1 MPLKKLK
8 QILKGYFVHLIL
20 CKKILMNVK
29 SPTLIYFVFFL
40 LISSSFIGQKPA
52 YTIFNKNGKKVKY
65 KSFSKKLCKSD
76 IILFGEYHDNPI
88 SHWLELEL
96 AKDINKNS
104 KLILGA
110 EMFEADNQD
119 ILNQYLNQEIDFI
132 SFDTLA
138 RLWPNYQTD
147 YSPLVE
153 LAKNNELPMIAT
165 NIPRKYARMV
175 FRNGGFSALNDV
187 SDAEKLFIAPLPIE
201 FDIELSQYKNMSEMM
216 GDHGSDDIVKAQ
228 AIKDAT
234 MAYFILKNYKPEST
248 FLHVNGA
255 YHSDFFQG
263 ILWYLKRANSLLN
276 YKTIT
281 TVYQENGKK
290 LSKDNLNRADFII
303 CVDPDM
309 TKTY

>member
-1 MPLKKLK
+1 MNLKL
-8 QILKGYFVHLIL
+8 
-20 CKKILMNVK
+20 
-29 SPTLIYFVFFL
+29 STLIYFVSLL
-40 LISSSFIGQKPA
+40 LITGNFIGQKSA

-76 IILFGEYHDNPI
+76 VILFGEYHDNPI

-96 AKDINKNS
+96 AKDLLEKSN
-104 KLILGA
+104 LIIGA
-110 EMFEADNQD
+110 EMFEADNQEVFD
-119 ILNQYLNQEIDFI
+119 QYLNGEI
-132 SFDTLA
+132 SFTSLDTLA

-153 LAKNNELPMIAT
+153 LAKNKDLPIVAT
-165 NIPRKYARMV
+165 NIPRKYAKMV
-175 FRNGGFSALNDV
+175 FRNGGFAALNDV
-187 SDAEKLFIAPLPIE
+187 SSAEKLFIAPLPIE
-201 FDIELSQYKNMSEMM
+201 FDIELSQYKNMLEMM

-263 ILWYLKRANSLLN
+263 ILWYLKRANSSLN
-276 YKTIT
+276 YKTIS

-290 LSKDNLNRADFII
+290 LNKDNLNRADFII

>member
-1 MPLKKLK
+1 M
-8 QILKGYFVHLIL
+8 ILKL
-20 CKKILMNVK
+20 
-29 SPTLIYFVFFL
+29 STLIYFAPLL
-40 LISSSFIGQKPA
+40 LITSSFVGQKSA

-96 AKDINKNS
+96 AKDLHEKSN
-104 KLILGA
+104 LIIGA
-110 EMFEADNQD
+110 EMFEADNQE
-119 ILNQYLNQEIDFI
+119 LFNQYLNGELSFS

-153 LAKNNELPMIAT
+153 LAKSKNLPLIAT
-165 NIPRKYARMV
+165 NIPRRYAKMV
-175 FRNGGFSALNDV
+175 FRNGGFSALDDV
-187 SDAEKLFIAPLPIE
+187 SDAEKSFIAPLPIE
-201 FDIELSQYKNMSEMM
+201 FDIELSQYKNMLEMM

-234 MAYFILKNYKPEST
+234 MAYFILKNYKSEST

-263 ILWYLKRANSLLN
+263 ILWYLKKANSSLN
-276 YKTIT
+276 YKTIS

>member
-1 MPLKKLK
+1 MNLKL
-8 QILKGYFVHLIL
+8 
-20 CKKILMNVK
+20 
-29 SPTLIYFVFFL
+29 STLIYFVSLL
-40 LISSSFIGQKPA
+40 LITGNFIGQKSA

-76 IILFGEYHDNPI
+76 VILFGEYHDNPI

-96 AKDINKNS
+96 AKDLLEKSN
-104 KLILGA
+104 LIIGA
-110 EMFEADNQD
+110 EMFEADNQEVFD
-119 ILNQYLNQEIDFI
+119 QYLNGEI
-132 SFDTLA
+132 SFTSLDTLA

-153 LAKNNELPMIAT
+153 LAKNKDLPIVAT
-165 NIPRKYARMV
+165 NIPRKYAKMV
-175 FRNGGFSALNDV
+175 FRNGGFAALNDV
-187 SDAEKLFIAPLPIE
+187 SSAEKLFIAPLPIE
-201 FDIELSQYKNMSEMM
+201 FDIELSQYKNMLEMM

-263 ILWYLKRANSLLN
+263 ILWYLKKANSSLN
-276 YKTIT
+276 YKTVS

-290 LSKDNLNRADFII
+290 LNKDNLDRADFII

>member
-1 MPLKKLK
+1 MNLKL
-8 QILKGYFVHLIL
+8 
-20 CKKILMNVK
+20 
-29 SPTLIYFVFFL
+29 STLIYFVSLL
-40 LISSSFIGQKPA
+40 LITSSFIGQKSA

-65 KSFSKKLCKSD
+65 KSFSKKLSKSD
-76 IILFGEYHDNPI
+76 VILFGEYHDNPI

-96 AKDINKNS
+96 AKDLHEKSN
-104 KLILGA
+104 LIIGA
-110 EMFEADNQD
+110 EMFEADNQEVFD
-119 ILNQYLNQEIDFI
+119 QYLNGEINFT

-138 RLWPNYQTD
+138 RLWLNYQTD
-147 YSPLVE
+147 YSPLLE
-153 LAKNNELPMIAT
+153 LAKSKNLPLIAT
-165 NIPRKYARMV
+165 NIPRRYAKMV
-175 FRNGGFSALNDV
+175 FRNGGFSALDDI

-201 FDIELSQYKNMSEMM
+201 FDIELSQYKNMLEMM

-234 MAYFILKNYKPEST
+234 MAYFILKNYKSEST

-263 ILWYLKRANSLLN
+263 ILWYLKKANSSLN
-276 YKTIT
+276 YKTIS

-290 LSKDNLNRADFII
+290 LNKDNLDRADFII

>member
-1 MPLKKLK
+1 MNLKL
-8 QILKGYFVHLIL
+8 
-20 CKKILMNVK
+20 
-29 SPTLIYFVFFL
+29 STLIYFVSLL
-40 LISSSFIGQKPA
+40 LITSSFVGQKSA

-65 KSFSKKLCKSD
+65 KSFSKKLSKSD
-76 IILFGEYHDNPI
+76 VILFGEYHDNPI

-96 AKDINKNS
+96 AKDLHEKSN
-104 KLILGA
+104 LIIGA
-110 EMFEADNQD
+110 EMFEADNQEVFD
-119 ILNQYLNQEIDFI
+119 QYLNGEINFT

-138 RLWPNYQTD
+138 RLWLNYQTD
-147 YSPLVE
+147 YSPLLE
-153 LAKNNELPMIAT
+153 LAKSKNLPLIAT
-165 NIPRKYARMV
+165 NIPRRYAKMV
-175 FRNGGFSALNDV
+175 FRNGGFSALDDI

-201 FDIELSQYKNMSEMM
+201 FDIELSQYKNMLEMM

-234 MAYFILKNYKPEST
+234 MAYFILKNYKSEST

-263 ILWYLKRANSLLN
+263 ILWYLKKANSSLN
-276 YKTIT
+276 YKTIS

-290 LSKDNLNRADFII
+290 LNKDNLDRADFII

>member
-1 MPLKKLK
+1 MNLKL
-8 QILKGYFVHLIL
+8 
-20 CKKILMNVK
+20 
-29 SPTLIYFVFFL
+29 STLIYFVSLL
-40 LISSSFIGQKPA
+40 LITSSFIGQKSA

-65 KSFSKKLCKSD
+65 KSFSKKLSKSD
-76 IILFGEYHDNPI
+76 VILFGEYHDNPI

-96 AKDINKNS
+96 AKDLHEKSN
-104 KLILGA
+104 LIIGA
-110 EMFEADNQD
+110 EMFEADNQEVFD
-119 ILNQYLNQEIDFI
+119 QYLNGEINFT

-147 YSPLVE
+147 YSPLLE
-153 LAKNNELPMIAT
+153 LAKSKNLPLIAT
-165 NIPRKYARMV
+165 NIPRRYAKMV
-175 FRNGGFSALNDV
+175 FRNGGFSALDDI

-201 FDIELSQYKNMSEMM
+201 FDIELSQYKNMLEMM

-234 MAYFILKNYKPEST
+234 MAYFILKNYKSEST

-263 ILWYLKRANSLLN
+263 ILWYLKKANSSLN
-276 YKTIT
+276 YKTIS

-290 LSKDNLNRADFII
+290 LNKDNLDRADFII

>member
-1 MPLKKLK
+1 MNLKL
-8 QILKGYFVHLIL
+8 
-20 CKKILMNVK
+20 
-29 SPTLIYFVFFL
+29 STLIYFVSLL
-40 LISSSFIGQKPA
+40 LITGNFIGQKSA

-76 IILFGEYHDNPI
+76 VILFGEYHDNPI

-96 AKDINKNS
+96 AKDLLEKSN
-104 KLILGA
+104 LIIGA
-110 EMFEADNQD
+110 EMFEADNQEVFD
-119 ILNQYLNQEIDFI
+119 QYLNGEI
-132 SFDTLA
+132 SFTSLDTLA

-153 LAKNNELPMIAT
+153 LAKNKDLPIVAT
-165 NIPRKYARMV
+165 NIPRKYAKMV
-175 FRNGGFSALNDV
+175 FRNGGFAALNDV
-187 SDAEKLFIAPLPIE
+187 SSAEKLFIAPLPIE
-201 FDIELSQYKNMSEMM
+201 FDIELSQYKNMLEMM

-263 ILWYLKRANSLLN
+263 ILWYLKRANSSLN
-276 YKTIT
+276 YKTIS

-290 LSKDNLNRADFII
+290 LNKDNINRADFII

>member
-1 MPLKKLK
+1 MKIIMNLKL
-8 QILKGYFVHLIL
+8 
-20 CKKILMNVK
+20 
-29 SPTLIYFVFFL
+29 STLIYFACVFFVTN
-40 LISSSFIGQKPA
+40 SFVGQKSA

-76 IILFGEYHDNPI
+76 VVLFGEYHDNPI

-96 AKDINKNS
+96 AKDLHERSN
-104 KLILGA
+104 LIIGA
-110 EMFEADNQD
+110 EMFEADNQEV
-119 ILNQYLNQEIDFI
+119 INQYLNGEINFT

-147 YSPLVE
+147 YSPLLE
-153 LAKNNELPMIAT
+153 LAKSKNLPLIAT
-165 NIPRKYARMV
+165 NIPRRYAKMV
-175 FRNGGFSALNDV
+175 FRNGGFSALDDV
-187 SDAEKLFIAPLPIE
+187 SDAEKLFMAPLPIE
-201 FDIELSQYKNMSEMM
+201 FDIELSQYKNMLEMM

-234 MAYFILKNYKPEST
+234 MAYFILNNYKSEST
-248 FLHVNGA
+248 LLHVNGA

-263 ILWYLKRANSLLN
+263 ILWYLKRANSSLN

-290 LSKDNLNRADFII
+290 LNKNNLNRADFII